1 MRITL
6 EFGSEKRL
14 SLPIQYNYTVQGF
27 LYGNITPEL
36 GEFLHDQ
43 GFMFEKRSFKMFS
56 FSRLQGRYEL
66 KGDRIAFYPPVT
78 LTIS

>member
-1 MRITL
+1 MRVTL

-27 LYGNITPEL
+27 LYGNITSEL

-43 GFMFEKRSFKMFS
+43 GFGMVAVIND
-56 FSRLQGRYEL
+56 GR
-66 KGDRIAFYPPVT
+66 DR
-78 LTIS
+78 